1 MNGFEIKKMKSY
13 LMTGISY
20 MIPIC
25 IIGGMFFA
33 ISIGFGGEYVQD
45 KGIVVSNQF
54 FANLQTIGLAGLFMM
69 IPVIGAYSAYAI
81 AGKPA
86 LAPAFVLCYMANTE
100 VGVSGTKT
108 GFLGAIILGILT
120 GIMVSYLKKIKWP
133 IVIKPIVPIIIIP
146 LITVFVL
153 GLIYIYVLLTPISM
167 FVGGLTG
174 FLESMSSTSMILVA
188 MLVGICLAVD
198 MGGPINKTCTL
209 FLYMMAEAGKYEFFA
224 FLAAGA
230 CIPAIGMGIATLMS
244 RKKYSEEEQV
254 AGVTSLIMGCMG
266 LTEGAIPLATADP
279 ARVIPSIC
287 VGGAVGNALVCLFGV
302 INYCP
307 HGGFI
312 VLPAITGKLGYIVA
326 VVVGSLITALMVNLL
341 KRKKVTDAEENTL
354 EG

>member
-1 MNGFEIKKMKSY
+1 MNGFDVKKLKSY

-69 IPVIGAYSAYAI
+69 VPVIGAYTAYAI

-100 VGVSGTKT
+100 VGASGTKT
-108 GFLGAIILGILT
+108 GFLGGIVLGLLT
-120 GIMVSYLKKIKWP
+120 GILVSYLKKLKWP
-133 IVIKPIVPIIIIP
+133 DVIKPIVPIIIIP

-153 GLIYIYVLLTPISM
+153 GMVYIYLLLTPISM

-174 FLESMSSTSMILVA
+174 FLQSMSSTSMILVA
-188 MLVGICLAVD
+188 MLVGVCLAVD

-230 CIPAIGMGIATLMS
+230 CIPAIGMGIATLIS
-244 RKKYSEEEQV
+244 KKKYSEEEQV

-279 ARVIPSIC
+279 IRVIPSIC
-287 VGGAVGNALVCLFGV
+287 VGGAVGNALVCLFGC

-312 VLPAITGKLGYIVA
+312 VIPAITGKLGYVIA
-326 VVVGSLITALMVNLL
+326 VIVGSLVTAIMVNLL
-341 KRKKVTDAEENTL
+341 KRKNVKEPEEKAL